1 MAGMNEESR
10 EFAGNL
16 FDALAR
22 ERGIKGDSIN
32 KAQLKEFW
40 DQISDQSF
48 DSRLRTFIDMLFF
61 FFYSIKVC
69 LNVSRR
75 TIPLFFIYCLSLLI
89 INKLKI
95 KCRVDKDAD
104 GRITEV
110 EIREVWHIGCRTT

>member
-40 DQISDQSF
+40 DQISEQSF
-48 DSRLRTFIDMLFF
+48 DSRLRTFFDMLF
-61 FFYSIKVC
+61 
-69 LNVSRR
+69 
-75 TIPLFFIYCLSLLI
+75 LFFSLSLLFI
-89 INKLKI
+89 LFNKSLHECVPKNYSFI
-95 KCRVDKDAD
+95 FHLLP
-104 GRITEV
+104 TNNQ
-110 EIREVWHIGCRTT
+110 